1 MPREE
6 DSKKKGDEG
15 SKKKK
20 LELPAGLVKNAQKAE
35 MPLIVLPPD
44 MAKPEK
50 QPMPAIV
57 LPPEFMKQEKQL
69 TPPIVLPPELTK
81 AQKELAQSP
90 LLLPQEF
97 IASKPSQKPV
107 TPPAQITIPKEEKKQ
122 KEIPVARKTPEF
134 GGPNQLELLLNF
146 LSAKFPNLKR
156 KLKLAEIPEDPNTF
170 VANASVFSLVLA
182 FAFTV
187 LFFIILDALGWTKLW
202 LAPLFAVI
210 LVMGFAYYM
219 KIPDVKMIRKSKE
232 IDKDIVFAG
241 RHMLIELRAG
251 VPLFDA
257 MLNITRDYGEISKA
271 FARILEK
278 INVGVP
284 ADVAMHDVAE
294 DSPSISFKRVM
305 LQLVNSLRSGSNVA
319 DSLEVIL
326 DQVSREQVI
335 AIKEYGQKLS
345 PLAMFYMV
353 FGIIIPSM
361 GIALAITLMS
371 FLRLKFGPELLV
383 AVFFVIAVIQYI
395 FLTMI
400 ESSRPQL
407 EV

>member
-15 SKKKK
+15 KKKQ
-20 LELPAGLVKNAQKAE
+20 LELPAGLVKGAKKTE
-35 MPLIVLPPD
+35 MLPIVLPPD
-44 MAKPEK
+44 MIK
-50 QPMPAIV
+50 QEMAAQPII
-57 LPPEFMKQEKQL
+57 LPLELVKQEKKLAPITLPLELAKMQQEKQAALPQL
-69 TPPIVLPPELTK
+69 LIPQDFT
-81 AQKELAQSP
+81 AQKPA
-90 LLLPQEF
+90 
-97 IASKPSQKPV
+97 
-107 TPPAQITIPKEEKKQ
+107 TPAQITLPKKEEKK
-122 KEIPVARKTPEF
+122 IPIARRTPEF
-134 GGPNQLELLLNF
+134 GGPNQLELLVNF
-146 LSAKFPNLKR
+146 LSAKFPSLKR
-156 KLKLAEIPEDPNTF
+156 KLKLAEILEDPNTF
-170 VANASVFSLVLA
+170 VANATVFSLVLA
-182 FAFTV
+182 FAFAV
-187 LFFIILDALGWTKLW
+187 LFFIVLDLLGWNKL
-202 LAPLFAVI
+202 LLIPLFM
-210 LVMGFAYYM
+210 LVLVLGFAYYM
-219 KIPDVKMIRKSKE
+219 KIPDVKLIRKSKE

-257 MLNITRDYGEISKA
+257 MLNITRDYGEVSKA

-319 DSLEVIL
+319 DSLELIL
-326 DQVSREQVI
+326 DQVGREQVI

-371 FLRLKFGPELLV
+371 FLRLKFGVELLV
-383 AVFFVIAVIQYI
+383 AVFFVITVIQYV

-400 ESSRPQL
+400 ESSRPQI